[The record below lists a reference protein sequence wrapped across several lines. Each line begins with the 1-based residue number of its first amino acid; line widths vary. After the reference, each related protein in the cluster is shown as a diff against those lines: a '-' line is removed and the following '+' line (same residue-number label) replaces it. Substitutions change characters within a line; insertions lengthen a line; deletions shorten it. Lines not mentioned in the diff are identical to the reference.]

1 MRALFDVNAL
11 LALFDRDHVHH
22 PAIRDWWAANTRD
35 GWATCAISQNGLVRI
50 MSQPGYARPRP
61 IGEILNSLASG
72 AAEVSHTFWPQ
83 DISIADRKIFDHSR
97 LISHRQI
104 TDVYLLALAVKN
116 GGRLISF
123 GKGIPLAAVRGAKK
137 DNLVSL

>member
-22 PAIRDWWAANTRD
+22 PAIREWWARNTSY
-35 GWATCAISQNGLVRI
+35 GWATCPISQNGLVRI

-61 IGEILNSLASG
+61 IGDILNSLASG
-72 AAEVSHTFWPQ
+72 AAEDSHAFWPQ
-83 DISIADRKIFDHSR
+83 DISIADKKTFDHSR
-97 LISHRQI
+97 LISHSQI

-116 GGRLISF
+116 GGRLVSF
-123 GKGIPLAAVRGAKK
+123 DKGVPLAAVRGASK
-137 DNLVSL
+137 DHLVSL

>member
-22 PAIRDWWAANTRD
+22 AAIRDWWSSNRRD

-50 MSQPGYARPRP
+50 MSQPGYAWPRP

-72 AAEVSHTFWPQ
+72 AAEVSHAFWPE
-83 DISIADRKIFDHSR
+83 DISIADKKVFDHGH
-97 LISHRQI
+97 LISHSQI

-116 GGRLISF
+116 GGRLVSF
-123 GKGIPLAAVRGAKK
+123 DKGIPLAAVRGAKK
-137 DNLVSL
+137 ENLVRL